1 MRILVCV
8 KHVPDTTEVRFDPA
22 TQELRVRQAPTK
34 INNYDENAMEAAVVL
49 RQALKAEVVVGC
61 VGPSEAAKTV
71 KEAVAMGAD
80 RGVLVTGP
88 WVGELDAAGTASV
101 IAGLARSEGPFDL
114 VLAGDVSEDGYHS
127 LVPGLVAT
135 ALSVPFVRGVS
146 ALDSDSGGDLVSVE
160 RQVDGAVESYSVT
173 LPAVL
178 SVSTALNTPRTVTKL
193 QVMKVPMSKVATRS
207 AADVGVDEARLTP
220 DAAATR
226 LVGVR
231 PAATPRSNEVVTG
244 EPDDVVA
251 QIIARLEQ
259 AGVLA

>member
-22 TQELRVRQAPTK
+22 TAELKVRQAPTK
-34 INNYDENAMEAAVVL
+34 INNYDENALEAAVQL
-49 RQALKAEVVVGC
+49 RSALGAEVVVGC

-88 WVGELDAAGTASV
+88 WAGDLDAAGTARV
-101 IAGLARSEGPFDL
+101 IAGLASSEGPFDL
-114 VLAGDVSEDGYHS
+114 ILAGDVSEDGYQS
-127 LVPGLVAT
+127 LVPGLVAGQ
-135 ALSVPFVRGVS
+135 LSVPFVWGVS
-146 ALDSDSGGDLVSVE
+146 ALDGQEGSVKVE
-160 RQVDGAVESYSVT
+160 RKADDAIESYDVT

-178 SVSTALNTPRTVTKL
+178 SVNTALNTPRTVTKL
-193 QVMKVPMSKVATRS
+193 QVMKVSMSKVATK
-207 AADVGVDEARLTP
+207 AAAELGVDEASLAP
-220 DAAATR
+220 ENAATR

-231 PAATPRSNEVVTG
+231 PAATPRANEVVTG
-244 EPDDVVA
+244 EPDDVVRT
-251 QIIARLEQ
+251 IITRLDE